1 MTRILAIETSC
12 DETAAA
18 VIADGCH
25 ILANVVAS
33 QIDLHRRYGGV
44 FPEVASRQHVLSIT
58 PVVEQALAEAG
69 LDWADLDAIAV
80 TEGPGLA
87 GSLLVGVN
95 AAKGIAFMRG
105 LPLVAVNHL
114 EGHVY
119 SNWLESKTMNDEVR
133 MMNPDSGLR
142 DSSFI
147 IHHSS
152 FPILVLIVSGGH
164 TELVLMEDHGR
175 YRRLGGTLDDAAGE
189 AFDKAARLLGL
200 PYPGGPMVQRAA
212 QGGDPA
218 RFPLPRALMTQPEAA
233 AAHRYNF
240 SFSGLK
246 TAVLRV
252 VREQQGALGDAQW
265 PEGYA
270 GQVDKGVGRQVDKEL
285 RDWEAGGDTDGVQR
299 KMQVI
304 RDIAASF
311 QAAVADVLVSKTL
324 LAAQDS
330 GARHVCVCG
339 GVAANGELRR
349 QLAERMTLPTSIPP
363 IWLCTDN
370 AAMIGAAAHYRFVAG
385 LRAGWD
391 LDVKARLPLQA
402 W

>member
-1 MTRILAIETSC
+1 MTCILAIETSC

-18 VIADGCH
+18 VIADGRT
-25 ILANVVAS
+25 ILSNVVAS

-58 PVVEQALAEAG
+58 PVIEQALTDA
-69 LDWADLDAIAV
+69 DVVWSDLDAVAV

-119 SNWLESKTMNDEVR
+119 SNWLAPVVEGTEDQQR
-133 MMNPDSGLR
+133 PLLDQ
-142 DSSFI
+142 
-147 IHHSS
+147 S

-164 TELVLMEDHGR
+164 TELILMEGHGR

-200 PYPGGPMVQRAA
+200 SYPGGPVIQRAA
-212 QGGDPA
+212 DGGDA
-218 RFPLPRALMTQPEAA
+218 TRFDLPRALLKDAD
-233 AAHRYNF
+233 HRYDF

-252 VREQQGALGDAQW
+252 VREQQEALGDPEWPSRYGAALDAQTSASSEQQMLK
-265 PEGYA
+265 PVGA
-270 GQVDKGVGRQVDKEL
+270 GDDDPSRARQQ
-285 RDWEAGGDTDGVQR
+285 T
-299 KMQVI
+299 I
-304 RDIAASF
+304 RDVAASF
-311 QAAVADVLVSKTL
+311 QAAVADALVTKTL
-324 LAAQDS
+324 MAAGDF
-330 GARHVCVCG
+330 GVTHVCVCG

-349 QLAERMTLPTSIPP
+349 QLAERMTLPYSIPP

-370 AAMIGAAAHYRFVAG
+370 AAMIGAAAHYRFLAG

-391 LDVKARLPLQA
+391 MDVKARLPLA
-402 W
+402 SWAS